1 MVRERIK
8 FEIILISVREPG
20 IKRNEECPSEML
32 FEEASGKFMMGDG
45 GGEFPFILS
54 SV

>member
-1 MVRERIK
+1 MK

-32 FEEASGKFMMGDG
+32 FEEAGGKFMMGDG

>member
-1 MVRERIK
+1 MK

-20 IKRNEECPSEML
+20 IKRNEECPEML